1 MQITRH
7 FSLAEMTRTATGR
20 DNTPTLAIV
29 KNIRQSAQLMER
41 VRAVLGDRPISV
53 SSCYRSE
60 AVNRAVGGS
69 NTSAHRWGLAVDFT
83 CPEFGTPRDICQ
95 AVIAAGLPFDQLI
108 LEFPSG
114 DNKRGGDWVHI
125 GLPVVGDA
133 RAQVL
138 SSVRDMSGQVRY
150 PRGLIA

>member
-1 MQITRH
+1 MQLTRH
-7 FSLAEMTRTATGR
+7 FTLAEMIPTATGL

-29 KNIRQSAQLMER
+29 DNIRQSALLMER
-41 VRAVLGDRPISV
+41 VRAVLGDRPVSV
-53 SSCYRSE
+53 SSCYRAD

-83 CPEFGTPRDICQ
+83 CPEFGSPRDICE

-108 LEFPSG
+108 LEFPSAK
-114 DNKRGGDWVHI
+114 NKRGGDWVHI
-125 GLPVVGDA
+125 GLPVVGDE

-138 SSVRDMSGQVRY
+138 SSVRDMAGQVRY